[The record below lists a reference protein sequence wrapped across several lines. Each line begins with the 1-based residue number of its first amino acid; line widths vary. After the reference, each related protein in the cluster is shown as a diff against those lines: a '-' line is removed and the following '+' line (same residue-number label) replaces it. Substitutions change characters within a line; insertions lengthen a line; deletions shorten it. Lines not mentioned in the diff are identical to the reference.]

1 MESSFNPE
9 YIHERLA
16 FYYNKMNS
24 YDEEEQ
30 ENYQVLIYIKERISF
45 WKTELLKIEEEDY
58 FQELDKT
65 FAIEE

>member
-45 WKTELLKIEEEDY
+45 WKKELMKAEEEE
-58 FQELDKT
+58 FFRQMNNV
-65 FAIEE
+65 FGIE